1 MSSDEKFSIDDILS
15 MFHNES
21 KKLENLINN
30 ATTKSELPIPEI
42 IETYYQIT
50 NVSSMITMLKQ
61 QLGGSDKHNSLI
73 KKIEETQKFIS
84 EKFDSNLHPSIVIQ
98 LENLLTDI
106 TKNLQTKSTLEKSKD
121 EIESE
126 AKLYETL
133 RQTMSTKEFVEQ
145 YDKGLS
151 HD

>member
-1 MSSDEKFSIDDILS
+1 MASIDDISS
-15 MFHNES
+15 MFHTES
-21 KKLENLINN
+21 EKLENLINS
-30 ATTKSELPIPEI
+30 ATTKLKLSIPEI

-61 QLGGSDKHNSLI
+61 QLGGSDEHNSLI
-73 KKIEETQKFIS
+73 KKIEETQKFIL
-84 EKFDSNLHPSIVIQ
+84 EKFDLNLHPSIMIQ
-98 LENLLTDI
+98 LENLVTDI
-106 TKNLQTKSTLEKSKD
+106 TKNLQSKSTLEKSKD

-145 YDKGLS
+145 YNEGLS

>member
-1 MSSDEKFSIDDILS
+1 MVSINDISS
-15 MFHNES
+15 MFHTES
-21 KKLENLINN
+21 EKLENLINSV
-30 ATTKSELPIPEI
+30 TTKSELSIPEI
-42 IETYYQIT
+42 VETYYQIT

-61 QLGGSDKHNSLI
+61 QLGGSDEHNSLI

-84 EKFDSNLHPSIVIQ
+84 ERFDSNLHPSIIMQ
-98 LENLLTDI
+98 LENLLRDI

-151 HD
+151 ND